1 MNHAQSDRTASCIAL
16 SGLFLLGAAV
26 LSPARAL
33 PQCGP
38 ATPTQISEPSLI
50 VDQAWQR
57 YRLKI
62 TPEHRCCAKPCEP
75 IVRFAA
81 KVETNALALND
92 IARDPKVQGAAHD
105 RALAGFNAM
114 SRERRLLTTDFLQC
128 LIETTPKLV
137 GGVQKCGITTL
148 DLRAEWAR
156 WCDAYAERYRK
167 FRQLLIS
174 TVGDNVGTW
183 QVQSNWFR
191 ITSGG
196 GVDEGSALITGAP
209 GTKLPPG
216 KSTKPFLDFINASAV
231 GRFPPEASLQNRMYM
246 RYTATVVRLPGPK
259 GTKALDVSPLFDGPC
274 PGSRDRPAN

>member
-1 MNHAQSDRTASCIAL
+1 MKHAGLDQIIGAL
-16 SGLFLLGAAV
+16 ALTGLALLGAAAP
-26 LSPARAL
+26 SPAQAL
-33 PQCGP
+33 PQCPP
-38 ATPTQISEPSLI
+38 ASPAQISKPTFL

-57 YRLKI
+57 YRGLM
-62 TPEHRCCAKPCEP
+62 PEHRCCAKSCEP

-81 KVETNALALND
+81 KVEANALALND

-128 LIETTPKLV
+128 LIETRPRLV
-137 GGVQKCGITTL
+137 GGVQTCGVTSL
-148 DLRAEWAR
+148 DLRAAWAR

-167 FRQLLIS
+167 FRNLLIT
-174 TVGDNVGTW
+174 TVGDQVGTW

-191 ITSGG
+191 ITSNG
-196 GVDEGSALITGAP
+196 GVDEGSALIVGPP
-209 GTKLPPG
+209 GTKLPAG
-216 KSTKPFLDFINASAV
+216 RSTRPFLDFINASAV

-274 PGSRDRPAN
+274 PGSRERPAG